1 VVDSFFL
8 PMRIWRGWSLFAVVL
23 TIASSAT
30 SQTKSNP
37 SSAGQ
42 NKTSARAAARHPN
55 IILIT
60 VDTTRADRM
69 GFLGSD
75 RGLTPNLDA
84 VAKDAAVF
92 SRAYSHVPL
101 TTVSH
106 ATILTGTY
114 PQYNHVNDFGAPLDK
129 SLPYLPDILRKHGY
143 TTGAFVGSLILDPVA
158 GIAPGFDRG
167 FDKYDAGFRV
177 VRAHESRYD
186 TVERRAGDVVAHA
199 LAWLKQ
205 RPKAKPFFLW
215 VHLYD
220 PHDPYDPPEPYKS
233 KFADPY
239 DGEIAYADASLGKL
253 LAELRRAGLY
263 QTSLIAMMADHGEAL
278 GEHGERTHGF
288 LLYDE
293 TIHVPLLIKLPA
305 PRAGAGKAASVETR
319 VGLVD
324 VMPTVLESAGVPLPQ
339 GLQGESLLPLIHHS
353 KDGPA
358 VADRPAYAETDYPE
372 RAFKWSSLRALRT
385 GKYLYIEAPK
395 PELYDQSV
403 DPKAEQNLATKSPAV
418 VGTLN
423 TQAENFRKSTMSRP
437 GAGAKIDAEQAAKL
451 SALGYVGGDPSADVS
466 GVIGGVNPKDR
477 IETANQLHDGMMAV
491 EQGQYSDAVDKLQR
505 VIEAEPSSAV
515 AYAQLGTALTEM
527 RDYEKALPVLRKAV
541 DLNPH
546 AGLAQYQLG
555 LALYENGDLEGS
567 AKHFEVSVLRNPQWA
582 DAHFSLASVYAR
594 IDRVPQAMQELDIT
608 LELNSDHYRANL
620 LRGRLLELQGKYREA
635 LVNLK
640 KAAQAQPGSRDAH
653 RFLAETYEKLGD
665 LPHAAEERS
674 KIIAPS
680 DVH

>member
-1 VVDSFFL
+1 MVDSSFL
-8 PMRIWRGWSLFAVVL
+8 PMRIRGGWALVVVL
-23 TIASSAT
+23 TIVSIGT
-30 SQTKSNP
+30 SQIKSN
-37 SSAGQ
+37 SYGAGQ
-42 NKTSARAAARHPN
+42 SKASTRAAARHAN
-55 IILIT
+55 VVLIT

-84 VAKDAAVF
+84 VAKDATIF
-92 SRAYSHVPL
+92 RRAYSHVPL
-101 TTVSH
+101 TTASH

-114 PQYNHVNDFGAPLDK
+114 PQYNHVNDFGVPLDK
-129 SLPYLPDILRKHGY
+129 SLPYLPDILRKQGY
-143 TTGAFVGSLILDPVA
+143 ATGAFVGSLILDPAA
-158 GIAPGFDRG
+158 GMAPGFDRG

-253 LAELRRAGLY
+253 FAELRSAGLY
-263 QTSLIAMMADHGEAL
+263 QQTLIAMMADHGEAF

-305 PRAGAGKAASVETR
+305 RPSQSKAASVDTR

-324 VMPTVLESAGVPLPQ
+324 VMPTLLESAGFPVPKT
-339 GLQGESLLPLIHHS
+339 LQGESLLPLIHPS

-358 VADRPAYAETDYPE
+358 TPDRPAYAETDYPA
-372 RAFKWSSLRALRT
+372 RAFKWSALRALRT

-395 PELYDQSV
+395 PELYDQIA
-403 DPKAEQNLATKSPAV
+403 DPKAEQNLVTTAPAV
-418 VGTLN
+418 AGTLN
-423 TQAENFRKSTMSRP
+423 TQTENFRKSTTARAASE
-437 GAGAKIDAEQAAKL
+437 AKVDPDKTAKL
-451 SALGYVGGDPSADVS
+451 STLGYVSGDPAAEASET
-466 GVIGGVNPKDR
+466 IGGVDPKDR
-477 IETANQLHDGMMAV
+477 IQIANQLHDGMMAV

-505 VIEAEPSSAV
+505 VIEAEPSSAA
-515 AYAQLGTALTEM
+515 AYAQLGTALTEI
-527 RDYEKALPVLRKAV
+527 RDYAKALPVLRKAV
-541 DLNPH
+541 DLNPD

-567 AKHFEVSVLRNPQWA
+567 AKHFEIAVLRNPQWA

-594 IDRVPQAMQELDIT
+594 NDRVPQAMQELDIT
-608 LELNSDHYRANL
+608 LELNADHYRANL

-640 KAAQAQPGSRDAH
+640 KAAEAQPNSRDAH

-665 LPHAAEERS
+665 LPRAAEERS
-674 KIIAPS
+674 KIVAPA
-680 DVH
+680 DAR